1 MIMND
6 SHDAEYQDHARMWR
20 SFTQL
25 MTATVIISAL
35 VLLAMAATLV

>member
-6 SHDAEYQDHARMWR
+6 SHDAEYQEHAKMWR

-25 MTATVIISAL
+25 MTGSVVVTAL
-35 VLLAMAATLV
+35 VLLGMAATLV